1 MSRVLVAATFF
12 ALAWLS
18 GASPNVEKIASGLM
32 DNYQKTLQDVLS
44 TFTDTVNSAGA
55 LKAKANTDI
64 TSTAAEVVGSTESTI
79 KAALDA
85 ANTVYAKITD
95 SSMPVIGQVAN
106 GAKYI
111 QQSAQDAVA
120 QVKSLYGT
128 YEDAYCTPAE
138 YTPPAKVP
146 ANLTG
151 PGFTLTFELG
161 NCTFDGKELLSKDGA
176 IHCVG
181 PSVTLDRTP
190 ATFTSAY
197 ISAAKFV
204 GQECEISKSF
214 GETKTEVLYV
224 FDPKELAKEKT
235 PLSDI
240 PHYLEQELSDVL
252 SRIGISPLTAGPT
265 TTPEAPLTPVVV
277 AKPPE
282 TLIADALARAPQIL
296 RDVVVA
302 KAPET
307 PVAEAVAAA
316 SPAAGPVSV
325 VAASPS
331 TDVVSPAAGE
341 VATVPASPATAVAA
355 PPPGTEVI
363 TVPASS
369 GSGSAPPP
377 DVRVIRV
384 PASGGR

>member
-1 MSRVLVAATFF
+1 MCA
-12 ALAWLS
+12 
-18 GASPNVEKIASGLM
+18 
-32 DNYQKTLQDVLS
+32 
-44 TFTDTVNSAGA
+44 
-55 LKAKANTDI
+55 
-64 TSTAAEVVGSTESTI
+64 
-79 KAALDA
+79 
-85 ANTVYAKITD
+85 
-95 SSMPVIGQVAN
+95 
-106 GAKYI
+106 
-111 QQSAQDAVA
+111 
-120 QVKSLYGT
+120 
-128 YEDAYCTPAE
+128 
-138 YTPPAKVP
+138 
-146 ANLTG
+146 
-151 PGFTLTFELG
+151 
-161 NCTFDGKELLSKDGA
+161 
-176 IHCVG
+176 
-181 PSVTLDRTP
+181 
-190 ATFTSAY
+190 
-197 ISAAKFV
+197 
-204 GQECEISKSF
+204 QECEISKSF

-240 PHYLEQELSDVL
+240 AHYLEQELSDVL

-341 VATVPASPATAVAA
+341 VATVPASPTTAVAA